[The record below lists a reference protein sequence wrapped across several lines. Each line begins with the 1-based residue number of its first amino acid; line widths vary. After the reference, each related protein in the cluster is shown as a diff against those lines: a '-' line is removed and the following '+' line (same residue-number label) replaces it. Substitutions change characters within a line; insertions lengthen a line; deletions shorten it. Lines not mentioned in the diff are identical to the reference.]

1 MREKDKGSEGY
12 MHGCARRWGIHAW
25 VCPPVAVHLFAR
37 GTGAAADARGNTA
50 ACTPEA
56 TSATHAFV
64 NALLVVEKP
73 GLAGAGALC
82 LYALLT
88 LFVLAKLSKTA
99 LVAGSVHLGLGVHRL
114 ISLAQG

>member
-1 MREKDKGSEGY
+1 M
-12 MHGCARRWGIHAW
+12 C
-25 VCPPVAVHLFAR
+25 AVHR
-37 GTGAAADARGNTA
+37 SGCR
-50 ACTPEA
+50 CTEINCSSLKLPEA
-56 TSATHAFV
+56 SSATHAFV

-82 LYALLT
+82 LYALLA